1 MKFFDKSEGV
11 SPDEYMKNHTT
22 HRFGYGYPP
31 SRYANNVK
39 VYNLGLT
46 SEQLDKAFKVINHDR
61 FYDDCGMII
70 NDSDTDDV
78 YFGGR
83 SCGWLYLDKDIE
95 DVEYDELV
103 EFDRLCDEIRECL
116 IWYCDNAK
124 FEKRT
129 EMIPREYEAMILPG
143 DEEDDDGVCA

>member
-1 MKFFDKSEGV
+1 MKFFDKSDGV
-11 SPDEYMKNHTT
+11 SREEYLENHEK
-22 HRFGYGYPP
+22 RCFGNGWFPP
-31 SRYANNVK
+31 RRYANNVK

-46 SEQLDKAFKVINHDR
+46 KEQLDKAFKVINQDV
-61 FYDDCGMII
+61 FLDNI
-70 NDSDTDDV
+70 NFTIVYSGIGDV

-95 DVEYDELV
+95 YVEYDELV
-103 EFDRLCDEIRECL
+103 AFDRLCDEIRDCL

-129 EMIPREYEAMILPG
+129 VMVPREYEAMILPD
-143 DEEDDDGVCA
+143 DEEEE

>member
-11 SPDEYMKNHTT
+11 SPTEYLKNHDT
-22 HRFGYGYPP
+22 HCFGYGYPP
-31 SRYANNVK
+31 ARYANNVK

-46 SEQLDKAFKVINHDR
+46 KEQLDKAFKVIDQDI
-61 FYDDCGMII
+61 FYDDCRIFIDNSGKD
-70 NDSDTDDV
+70 NV

-83 SCGWLYLDKDIE
+83 SGGWMYIDKDIDE
-95 DVEYDELV
+95 VDYDELV
-103 EFDRLCDEIRECL
+103 EFDKLCDEIRDCL

-129 EMIPREYEAMILPG
+129 KMIPREYEVMILPG
-143 DEEDDDGVCA
+143 EEEEEYD